1 MKYIILSF
9 FFFISLAQAVTYN
22 LSRDV
27 FQNDNVS
34 FLVYDNYLTMNINY
48 DPIKKLMVQLNDHRK
63 TPLKDRGESHIT
75 VITPI
80 EYDNVLKKKVS
91 INEINAIAAR
101 GKIQNTAFEIVCI
114 GKGSVK
120 IQDKE
125 ESTFYIVARSPELLK
140 IRKDVQQLF
149 IKKGGAK
156 EAFNPD
162 NYYPH
167 ITLGFT
173 KRDLHES
180 DGIIKDKK
188 SCIADVKV
196 GSF

>member
-9 FFFISLAQAVTYN
+9 LFFTSLVQAVTYN
-22 LSRDV
+22 LSEDV
-27 FQNDNVS
+27 FQNEKVS
-34 FLVYDNYLTMNINY
+34 LLIYDNYLTMNINY

-75 VITPI
+75 VITPV
-80 EYDNVLKKKVS
+80 EYDNVLKTKIN

-101 GKIQNTAFEIVCI
+101 ERIQKTAFEIVCI

-120 IQDKE
+120 IQNKE
-125 ESTFYIVARSPELLK
+125 ESTFYIVVNSPGLLK
-140 IRKDVQQLF
+140 VRREIQQLF
-149 IKKGGAK
+149 IKNGGAK
-156 EAFNPD
+156 EAFIPE
-162 NYYPH
+162 NYHPH

-180 DGIIKDKK
+180 DGIIKNKK
-188 SCIADVKV
+188 SCVADVKI
-196 GSF
+196 GLF

>member
-22 LSRDV
+22 LSYDV
-27 FQNDNVS
+27 FQNENVS
-34 FLVYDNYLTMNINY
+34 YLVYDNYLTMNINY

-63 TPLKDRGESHIT
+63 IPLKDRGESHIT
-75 VITPI
+75 VITPV
-80 EYDNVLKKKVS
+80 EYDNVLKGKVS

-101 GKIQNTAFEIVCI
+101 EKIQKTAFEIVCI

-120 IQDKE
+120 LQDKE
-125 ESTFYIVARSPELLK
+125 ESTFYIVARSPGLLK
-140 IRKDVQQLF
+140 IRKEVQQLF

-173 KRDLHES
+173 KRDLHEN